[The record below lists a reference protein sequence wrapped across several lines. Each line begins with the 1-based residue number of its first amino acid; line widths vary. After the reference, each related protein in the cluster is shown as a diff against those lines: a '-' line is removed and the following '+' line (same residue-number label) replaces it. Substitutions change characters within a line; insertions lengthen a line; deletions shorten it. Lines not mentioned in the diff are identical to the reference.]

1 MTAVDGEDRC
11 PFYGGVNACMA
22 KSTQPCWCIA
32 ATIPA
37 GLVELVPA
45 PAKGKAC
52 ICAACV
58 REYNQDSAPAGS
70 GPASWEPAKKWVE
83 P

>member
-1 MTAVDGEDRC
+1 MTAVDAEDTC
-11 PFYGGVNACMA
+11 PFCGGVNTCMA

-52 ICAACV
+52 ICQACV
-58 REYNQDSAPAGS
+58 RRYNQD
-70 GPASWEPAKKWVE
+70 PASFRSRFAPE
-83 P
+83 